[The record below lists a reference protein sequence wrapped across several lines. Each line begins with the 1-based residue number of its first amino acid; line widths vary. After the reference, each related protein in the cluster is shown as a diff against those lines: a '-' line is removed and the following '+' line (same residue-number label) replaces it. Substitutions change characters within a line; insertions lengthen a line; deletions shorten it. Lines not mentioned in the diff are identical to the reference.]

1 MAFKPVIDLDCE
13 NTTALGGV
21 NRKTGKAN
29 PKQVE
34 GYYVGRK
41 EVDSPK
47 AKSGKCFLYILQ
59 TEKGNL
65 GIWGKTDLDR
75 KMNSATIGAST
86 RITQSGMSP
95 TKNGDMYKFTVEVD
109 LDNTIE
115 VSAVPADNGYQSAT
129 NDDDN
134 GDMSYLQETD
144 LDGEDDV
151 DVAPPAPAARTSR
164 PAATPTAASVAAVRA
179 QLSGRK

>member
-1 MAFKPVIDLDCE
+1 MAFKQVVDLDCE
-13 NTTALGGV
+13 VTTALGGV
-21 NRKTGKAN
+21 NKKTGKAN
-29 PKQVE
+29 PTRVE

-47 AKSGKCFLYILQ
+47 AKTGKAYLYILQ
-59 TEKGNL
+59 TNKGNL
-65 GIWGKTDLDR
+65 GVWGKTDLDR
-75 KMNSATIGAST
+75 KMSSATLGAMT

-109 LDNTIE
+109 ADNTIE
-115 VSAVPADNGYQSAT
+115 VSAPDSGYQSAS
-129 NDDDN
+129 NDDED
-134 GDMSYLQETD
+134 DYLEETS
-144 LDGEDDV
+144 LDSEDDV